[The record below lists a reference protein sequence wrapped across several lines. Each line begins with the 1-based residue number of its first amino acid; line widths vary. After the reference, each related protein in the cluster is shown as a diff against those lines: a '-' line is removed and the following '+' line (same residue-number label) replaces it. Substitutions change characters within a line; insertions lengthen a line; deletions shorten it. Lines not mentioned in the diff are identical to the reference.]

1 MSDAIID
8 CPMLQ
13 ELELFPSVSVTHVPL
28 VPLTLVF
35 QENPPPAIFQVAL
48 PVPVSFV
55 STYSLVAPET
65 AVSAFI
71 ASCAVVCPVPPFA
84 MATVHVTFEAVP
96 VVF

>member
-1 MSDAIID
+1 VSEAITD
-8 CPMLQ
+8 CPMLHP
-13 ELELFPSVSVTHVPL
+13 LELFQSVSVTHVPL
-28 VPLTLVF
+28 VPVTLVF
-35 QENPPPAIFQVAL
+35 HENHPAAIFQVAL

-55 STYSLVAPET
+55 NTYSLVAPET

-84 MATVHVTFEAVP
+84 IATVPVTLDAVP